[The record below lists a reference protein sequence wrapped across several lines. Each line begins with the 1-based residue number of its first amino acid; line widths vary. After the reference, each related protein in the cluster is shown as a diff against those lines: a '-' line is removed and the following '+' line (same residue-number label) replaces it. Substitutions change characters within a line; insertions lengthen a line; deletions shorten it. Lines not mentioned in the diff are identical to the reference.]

1 MWTKKHTKKKWK
13 GKIIQEREKAL
24 LNLHTLVNDKVGKD
38 TPIKKPKATPRK
50 VVKIILMVSF
60 GFLPAALQ
68 KTKCKYF
75 IDKAVTNLDPIKI
88 CLKDRK

>member
-1 MWTKKHTKKKWK
+1 VNKKTQKKNGKEKK

-68 KTKCKYF
+68 E
-75 IDKAVTNLDPIKI
+75 TNANIPLIKLWQI
-88 CLKDRK
+88 